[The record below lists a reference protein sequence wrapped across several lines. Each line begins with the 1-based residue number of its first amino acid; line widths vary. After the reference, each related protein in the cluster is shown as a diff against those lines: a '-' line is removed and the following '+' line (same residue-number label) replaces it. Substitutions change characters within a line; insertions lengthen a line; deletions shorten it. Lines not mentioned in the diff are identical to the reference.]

1 MSNARKI
8 REKRVKGKVGNN
20 NMLDYKI
27 MYASHTGNTQRL
39 AACIYQNLQQLGNGD
54 IEEISFDTV
63 PADTDLIYV
72 GFCVEKG
79 DCPLEVQELL
89 KKMHHKQI
97 VLFGTC
103 GFGQSEEYYDRIAAK
118 VKQWIPEDNTCLGH
132 FLCMGKMPMQVRKRY
147 EAMENNPQQR
157 ETAQML
163 IRNFDEALLHPDEND
178 YERASVFAKTT
189 WEKAQKMKTAENNPK
204 K

>member
-8 REKRVKGKVGNN
+8 REKRANGKAGNN

-39 AACIYQNLQQLGNGD
+39 AACIYQNLQQLGSGD
-54 IEEISFDTV
+54 IEEITFDTV
-63 PADTDLIYV
+63 SADTDLIYV
-72 GFCVEKG
+72 GFCTEKG

-97 VLFGTC
+97 ALFGTC
-103 GFGQSEEYYDRIAAK
+103 GFGQSEEYYDRIASK

-147 EAMENNPQQR
+147 EAMEEHPEQKKN
-157 ETAQML
+157 AQML
-163 IRNFDEALLHPDEND
+163 IKNFDEALLHPDEND
-178 YERASVFAKTT
+178 VQKAITFAREA
-189 WEKAQKMKTAENNPK
+189 WEKAGKLACV
-204 K
+204 